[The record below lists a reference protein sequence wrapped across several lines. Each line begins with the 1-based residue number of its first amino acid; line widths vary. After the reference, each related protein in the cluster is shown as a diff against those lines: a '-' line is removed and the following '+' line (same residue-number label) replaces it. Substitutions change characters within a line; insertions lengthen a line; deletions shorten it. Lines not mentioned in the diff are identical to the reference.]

1 MEFSNENVINAVH
14 NEPSLW
20 DPNVNANEEEKEM
33 AWKRISDAFGIKAG
47 GYYLS
52 HFNYAFIVLVFLEGV
67 VVKNQ
72 IH

>member
-47 GYYLS
+47 GCIYCIVS
-52 HFNYAFIVLVFLEGV
+52 HLDINKVGS
-67 VVKNQ
+67 
-72 IH
+72 